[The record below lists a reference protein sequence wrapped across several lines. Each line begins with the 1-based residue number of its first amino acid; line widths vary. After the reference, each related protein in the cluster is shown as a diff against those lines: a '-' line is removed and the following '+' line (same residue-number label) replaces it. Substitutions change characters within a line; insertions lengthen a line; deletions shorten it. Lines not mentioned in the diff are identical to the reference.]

1 MHRTPRL
8 FSPILTQRIASAYGK
23 PATSFKQSTT
33 SPINACSSCIAS
45 HRMASTATA
54 AAKTPATTG
63 VTKAPYSRYKSTP
76 IPTTG
81 GPIKRV
87 IKSATPSTSA
97 ATSQSVG
104 TSPTA
109 AKDSSSS
116 TAQVPDPSFPVPQ
129 PAALL
134 PDYAALAPP
143 RDLPPP
149 GKKPAAQATYLAEN
163 PGFETSPAAAETISW
178 ETSFHGLSA
187 KPYER
192 EVAQILMRPLGVKD
206 IEIKPDGLLYL
217 PEIKYRRTLNEAFGP
232 GGWGLAPRGETT
244 ITERLVSREWGL
256 VCLGR
261 LASVARGEQEY
272 FNPDGV
278 PTAIEASKSNALMRC
293 CKDLGIASELWDPT
307 FIKDFK
313 KKHCVDVMVE
323 HVTSKKKRKLWRKKE
338 DKFEYPYKE
347 L

>member
-1 MHRTPRL
+1 MQRTPRL
-8 FSPILTQRIASAYGK
+8 FSPILTQRIVTSSTASSTGSKYGRSAAGAHL
-23 PATSFKQSTT
+23 PVDVCT
-33 SPINACSSCIAS
+33 SCIAS
-45 HRMASTATA
+45 IRMASTA
-54 AAKTPATTG
+54 AAKTPATA
-63 VTKAPYSRYKSTP
+63 VTKAPFSRYKSTP

-81 GPIKRV
+81 GPLKRAV
-87 IKSATPSTSA
+87 KSATKPSISA
-97 ATSQSVG
+97 ASQRLDSEAG
-104 TSPTA
+104 NDPSSA
-109 AKDSSSS
+109 A
-116 TAQVPDPSFPVPQ
+116 AQVVNPPFPVPQ

-149 GKKPAAQATYLAEN
+149 DRKPANAIYSAES
-163 PGFETSPAAAETISW
+163 PGFDTSPAETISW

-187 KPYER
+187 KPYDR
-192 EVAQILMRPLGVKD
+192 EVAQILMRPLGAKD

>member
-1 MHRTPRL
+1 MQRTPRL
-8 FSPILTQRIASAYGK
+8 FSPILSHRIASSVNNLNI
-23 PATSFKQSTT
+23 ATR
-33 SPINACSSCIAS
+33 IDACTSCIAS
-45 HRMASTATA
+45 HRMASTA
-54 AAKTPATTG
+54 AAKTPVTGATKT
-63 VTKAPYSRYKSTP
+63 PYSRYKSTP
-76 IPTTG
+76 IPTNG
-81 GPIKRV
+81 GPLKRAA
-87 IKSATPSTSA
+87 KTGTTPSINA
-97 ATSQSVG
+97 ASQS
-104 TSPTA
+104 A
-109 AKDSSSS
+109 DSQASNDPASAV
-116 TAQVPDPSFPVPQ
+116 AQLSDSSFPVPQ

-134 PDYAALAPP
+134 PDYAALAPS
-143 RDLPPP
+143 RDLSA
-149 GKKPAAQATYLAEN
+149 PASRKSTTQTMHLAES
-163 PGFETSPAAAETISW
+163 PGFDTGPTAAAGETISW